1 MGMFSQGSVMY
12 GGEIDIH
19 ASNSPFVE
27 LLKMVGNGKR
37 VLEVGPGTGHV
48 TKQLAQQ
55 DCKVTCVEQNKNM
68 SDVAKE
74 FCAHMIVGDIEADAI
89 GRQLS
94 TEQFDV
100 ITFGDVLE
108 HLRDPVEALN
118 NLRPLLAPAGY
129 LIASIPNVA
138 HRSVRLNL
146 LFGEFDYADIGLLD
160 RTHLRFFTIRT
171 IEKMMNECGFK
182 IVDIVRIRDAS
193 LMDPLLRRTASWGKR
208 VVLEMVKVL
217 FRGLIRGEGLT
228 YQFVIKAVPVS
239 RGSNN
244 QVDQ

>member
-1 MGMFSQGSVMY
+1 MGMFSEGSVTY
-12 GGEIDIH
+12 GAAIDIH

-37 VLEVGPGTGHV
+37 VLEVGPGVGHV
-48 TKQLAQQ
+48 TKQLTQQ
-55 DCKVTCVEQNKNM
+55 GCTVTCIEKDKNM
-68 SDVAKE
+68 SDMAKE
-74 FCAHMIVGDIEADAI
+74 FCAHMIVGDVESHAI

-108 HLRDPVEALN
+108 HLRDPVEVLN
-118 NLRPLLAPAGY
+118 NLRPLIAPAGC
-129 LIASIPNVA
+129 LVASIPNVA
-138 HRSVRLNL
+138 HRSLRLSL
-146 LFGEFDYADIGLLD
+146 LFGEFDYADTGLLD

-171 IEKMMNECGFK
+171 IEKMMNESGFK
-182 IVDIVRIRDAS
+182 IVDMVRVRDAS
-193 LMDPLLRRTASWGKR
+193 LMDTLLRRTASWGQR

-217 FRGLIRGEGLT
+217 FRGLIRGEALT

-239 RGSNN
+239 T
-244 QVDQ
+244 V

>member
-1 MGMFSQGSVMY
+1 MGMFSEGSTMY
-12 GGEIDIH
+12 GAAIDIH
-19 ASNSPFVE
+19 ASNSPYVE

-37 VLEVGPGTGHV
+37 VLEVGPGVGHV

-55 DCKVTCVEQNKNM
+55 GCTVTCIEKDTHM
-68 SDVAKE
+68 ADMAKE
-74 FCAHMIVGDIEADAI
+74 FCAHMIVGDIESNAI

-108 HLRDPVEALN
+108 HLRDPVEVLN
-118 NLRPLLAPAGY
+118 NLRSLIAPAGY
-129 LIASIPNVA
+129 LVASIPNVA
-138 HRSVRLNL
+138 HRSLRLSL

-171 IEKMMNECGFK
+171 IEKMMKESGLK

-208 VVLEMVKVL
+208 VVLELVKVL
-217 FRGLIRGEGLT
+217 FRGLIRGESLT

-239 RGSNN
+239 T
-244 QVDQ
+244 V